1 MAKKPTKLQRRKES
15 TEGWETCWNL
25 TVAILFLTPRLPDVV
40 IEVRMLEVSVARLS
54 VSGIMSGCHK
64 PGVSWPVCH
73 CWTGAAPG

>member
-40 IEVRMLEVSVARLS
+40 IEVRM
-54 VSGIMSGCHK
+54 
-64 PGVSWPVCH
+64 
-73 CWTGAAPG
+73 